1 MSTVSVLLPVF
12 KKEVL
17 FPFSQR
23 GIFVKSLVQ
32 GFFADGFKKNSPAM
46 PGQTF
51 LSSPAKEHAYVPK
64 STPGKIRPDEMRH
77 EV

>member
-1 MSTVSVLLPVF
+1 MITVSVLLPVF

-32 GFFADGFKKNSPAM
+32 GFSADGFKKNSRQY
-46 PGQTF
+46 PGRHF
-51 LSSPAKEHAYVPK
+51 LSSPAKEHAYMAE
-64 STPGKIRPDEMRH
+64 STRYDREKRP
-77 EV
+77 

>member
-1 MSTVSVLLPVF
+1 LLPVF

-32 GFFADGFKKNSPAM
+32 GFFTDGFKKI
-46 PGQTF
+46 PGNTRADIF
-51 LSSPAKEHAYVPK
+51 IITRKRACVRAKKHTREYA
-64 STPGKIRPDEMRH
+64 TLMR
-77 EV
+77 